1 MAKPISEFF
10 KDLKFPLNNMRWS
23 WGAQNE
29 HGILLRTWQDE
40 FVSRPRLRVEVL
52 GLNDDYAELDSAG
65 LGERVR
71 HVEELW
77 AGGIPGYT
85 VIAEAVSI
93 SAARRK
99 IKSYRDD
106 VVFPIQ
112 QIIADDS
119 GRLTALLLPPIS
131 IEGLNEHVKIHRV
144 LGNDTPL
151 TVNRLPEKVV
161 PARENYQTRL
171 PAMRDILINTAKHR
185 GKVTYGDLMEKLDYV
200 RYQLQHAMN
209 RIGHDCMD
217 KQEPL
222 LTALIVYKDTGQC
235 ADGFAAEFG
244 VTDSESERER
254 CYQFWKQAPMPVHIK
269 PALPEPDP
277 GDPMVERERRFTQT
291 EVRLQQS
298 AFRRKVFLACD
309 GCCVVT
315 GCDVPEALEAA
326 HVFGRD
332 WRLGHNEASDGILL
346 RRDLHAMYD
355 AGLLMISETG
365 KVTLNDAARHAY
377 GDLDGRVV
385 SMPFQCASA
394 V

>member
-10 KDLKFPLNNMRWS
+10 KELDFPLNNIRWS

-40 FVSRPRLRVEVL
+40 FVSRPRLKVEVL
-52 GLNDDYAELDSAG
+52 GLNVDYAELDSPG

-93 SAARRK
+93 SAARRT
-99 IKSYRDD
+99 IKSYRND

-112 QIIADDS
+112 QIIADDA
-119 GRLTALLLPPIS
+119 GRLAALLLTPIS
-131 IEGLNEHVKIHRV
+131 VGSLDEHVKTHRV

-151 TVNRLPEKVV
+151 PVDRMPERAMA
-161 PARENYQTRL
+161 ARENYQTRL
-171 PAMRDILINTAKHR
+171 PRMREILIETARHR
-185 GKVTYGDLMEKLDYV
+185 GKVRYGDLMDQLDYV

-209 RIGHDCMD
+209 KIGHECVD
-217 KQEPL
+217 KHEPL
-222 LTALIVYKDTGQC
+222 LTALIVYKETGQC

-244 VTDSESERER
+244 VTDSEGERER
-254 CYQFWKQAPMPVHIK
+254 CYQFWKQASMPVHIE

-277 GDPMVERERRFTQT
+277 SDPMFERERRFTQT
-291 EVRLQQS
+291 EVRVQQS
-298 AFRRKVFLACD
+298 AFRQKVFLACD

-326 HVFGRD
+326 HLFGRD

-355 AGLLMISETG
+355 AGLLMISENG
-365 KVTLNDAARHAY
+365 IVTVDDAVRHAY
-377 GDLDGRVV
+377 GDFDGRVV
-385 SMPFQCASA
+385 RMPFQSASA
-394 V
+394 A